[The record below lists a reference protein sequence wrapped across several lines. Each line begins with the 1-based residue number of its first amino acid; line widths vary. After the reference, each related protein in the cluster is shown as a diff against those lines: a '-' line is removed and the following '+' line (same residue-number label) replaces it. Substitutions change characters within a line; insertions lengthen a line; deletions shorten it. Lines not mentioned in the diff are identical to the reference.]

1 MGENNWKEDKRRRG
15 GEGGERVN
23 MPVIRRS
30 SKEKKKEKVAET
42 LHNTPTGVYGFPGRK
57 HQARWK
63 PSRERTRHIWPP
75 FHKSASVYIR
85 ENLNGLKSEW

>member
-57 HQARWK
+57 HQARFDGNNEDIG
-63 PSRERTRHIWPP
+63 SHREKEQGT
-75 FHKSASVYIR
+75 S
-85 ENLNGLKSEW
+85 GLLFISQLQSISERI